1 MNKKYLAFATIF
13 FITAC
18 SEMESS
24 NNKFSSGENI
34 DEKVTQYAD
43 CIKTQN
49 YICAT
54 SFMLP
59 SLVQSVGGADKMVTI
74 LSRIAEKGSSKG
86 LIIDPSKTT
95 YGTHGKIVKDKK
107 ELVSVIPYVQ
117 HGTYKGSDAEIQ
129 ASLIAFSN
137 DNGRSWFFLEG
148 SDENQMVIANQNPR
162 LLQLISIPMPIM
174 KFDNYTFIQKNG
186 EWVNVVSP

>member
-1 MNKKYLAFATIF
+1 
-13 FITAC
+13 
-18 SEMESS
+18 
-24 NNKFSSGENI
+24 
-34 DEKVTQYAD
+34 
-43 CIKTQN
+43 
-49 YICAT
+49 
-54 SFMLP
+54 MLP
-59 SLVQSVGGADKMVTI
+59 SLVQSVGGAEKMVAI
-74 LSRIAEKGSSKG
+74 LSLIAEKGSSKG

-95 YGTHGKIVKDKK
+95 YGTHGKIVKDKN

-174 KFDNYTFIQKNG
+174 KFDNYTFIQKNE
-186 EWVNVVSP
+186 EWINVVSP